1 MMISKL
7 KTETREHYRVRDTE
21 DEEYTFIIRYETG
34 REIRKTK
41 EILIDSNTGKKIKPL
56 NAPHKFYKI
65 SEAVKK
71 FIDQEHAN

>member
-1 MMISKL
+1 MISKL
-7 KTETREHYRVRDTE
+7 KTETREHYRIRDTE

-41 EILIDSNTGKKIKPL
+41 EILINSSTGKKIKPL
-56 NAPHKFYKI
+56 NAPNKFYTI